1 MVIGESAAF
10 GGSVVFDVAALLVF
24 DVVAL
29 LVFDAPPLLVLDVPA
44 LLLLDVPALLGFG
57 RGDGVV
63 LLDTG
68 ALVTGPA
75 FAAEKCNKIFAYSM
89 LSRQSSPCIASNR
102 IKHAKYIVNI
112 VILRDFE
119 NLIVVYCLIL

>member
-1 MVIGESAAF
+1 MNVLVIGESAAF

-24 DVVAL
+24 DVTALLVFDVPAL
-29 LVFDAPPLLVLDVPA
+29 LVFDAPALLVLDDPA

-57 RGDGVV
+57 TAGVV

-75 FAAEKCNKIFAYSM
+75 AEKCNKIFAYSR
-89 LSRQSSPCIASNR
+89 LPRQSSPCKASN
-102 IKHAKYIVNI
+102 
-112 VILRDFE
+112 
-119 NLIVVYCLIL
+119 